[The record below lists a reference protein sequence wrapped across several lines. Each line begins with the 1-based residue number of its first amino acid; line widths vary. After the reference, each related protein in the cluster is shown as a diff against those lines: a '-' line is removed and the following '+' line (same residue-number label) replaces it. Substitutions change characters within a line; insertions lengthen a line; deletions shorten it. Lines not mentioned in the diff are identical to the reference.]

1 MEGAGKDPKP
11 RAYSP
16 DKHDAGY
23 ERIDWSARCKQCGK
37 RVEWK
42 EGRHVCECM
51 REIHNDTRLG
61 Q

>member
-1 MEGAGKDPKP
+1 MSKGKP
-11 RAYSP
+11 RPVSENGNR
-16 DKHDAGY
+16 HD
-23 ERIDWSARCKQCGK
+23 EIDWNARCKQCGK

-42 EGRHVCECM
+42 KDRYVCECM